1 MILRVFIEWLIV
13 ASLTCLA
20 GGLALPALLSR
31 TDKTQTL
38 LMASQHLQWRWLVA
52 CAGAALLATSLGW
65 LGALAADQNGRSIAM
80 GAAQVALAAA
90 VAIILW
96 QRRKTSKRA
105 QHAPGGG
112 DAGSE
117 PVEVVSSWPA
127 LALALWLLLAHSLLS
142 RSAELNDWIAH
153 VLVDWFHLSLTAA
166 WLGGVAMLAAVFIP
180 TVISDRSL
188 TESFSAAIDRF
199 SPLAMFCVLG
209 LGISGLIQSSAFVGG
224 IEQLTTTQYGRA
236 LLVKLALAAG
246 LVAFGAFHQQVI
258 APKLRLWRFKAAQA
272 SAERATVRFRVSL
285 WAEVVASLLLLA
297 VVGVMKAL
305 PVP

>member
-1 MILRVFIEWLIV
+1 MLAEWVVIV
-13 ASLTCLA
+13 SLVGLA
-20 GGLALPALLSR
+20 GGLMLPAWLAPSN
-31 TDKTQTL
+31 KTT
-38 LMASQHLQWRWLVA
+38 
-52 CAGAALLATSLGW
+52 ALLAASQDHLRRWLQACASFALIATTLG
-65 LGALAADQNGRSIAM
+65 LLSTFAAGLNGRDAIFRWAR
-80 GAAQVALAAA
+80 VALAAA
-90 VAIILW
+90 IAFAIW
-96 QRRKTSKRA
+96 RRPKA
-105 QHAPGGG
+105 
-112 DAGSE
+112 
-117 PVEVVSSWPA
+117 SWLT
-127 LALALWLLLAHSLLS
+127 LALVLLLLLAHSLLS
-142 RSAELNDWIAH
+142 RSAELNNWIAH

-166 WLGGVAMLAAVFIP
+166 WLGGVATLAAVFIP

-272 SAERATVRFRVSL
+272 SAERATVRFRISL
-285 WAEVVASLLLLA
+285 WAEVFASLLLLA